1 MVDTAYRD
9 SVERWRAGRL
19 ERLIS
24 PEGWLSLVGLWW
36 LHDGSNTVG
45 SSSDSDVVL
54 PTAVAAPLV
63 GRIVVVSSGQGGH
76 GGAAQVVLQAE
87 PDGGLL
93 FQGKPFE
100 TLALGEGAHDAP
112 PTRVRVGSVSF
123 HLIRREDQLAVRVRD
138 RDAPAR
144 RRFVGI
150 GHYPVDERW
159 RIRARFDPVTEA
171 REVVVPA
178 AAGPGERYDV
188 PGTVEFETPNAPG
201 ALHRLTAFL
210 EAPDEDLFFVFGD
223 ATNRGETYGG
233 GRFLY
238 TPQPDGDGSVDLD
251 FNRAYNPPCVFTP
264 HATCPL
270 PLPENRLGVRIE
282 AGELAYAGDSTER
295 SDEPNP

>member
-1 MVDTAYRD
+1 MVETAYRD

-19 ERLIS
+19 ERLTS
-24 PEGWLSLVGLWW
+24 PEGWLSVVGLWW
-36 LHDGSNTVG
+36 LHEGSNTVG
-45 SSSDSDVVL
+45 TSPGDDVVL
-54 PTAVAAPLV
+54 PIAAAAPLA
-63 GRIVVVSSGQGGH
+63 GRIVVASTRRDGDASAVVLHAEPQGGLRFR
-76 GGAAQVVLQAE
+76 GE
-87 PDGGLL
+87 
-93 FQGKPFE
+93 PFE
-100 TLALGEGAHDAP
+100 TLALSEGQHGAP

-144 RRFVGI
+144 RRFAGI
-150 GHYPVDERW
+150 DHYPVDERW
-159 RIRARFDPVTEA
+159 RIRARFEPVTEP

-188 PGTVEFETPNAPG
+188 PGTAVFEAPNAPG
-201 ALHRLTAFL
+201 SLHRLTAFL
-210 EAPDEDLFFVFGD
+210 EDPDEDLFFVFGD

-238 TPQPDGDGSVDLD
+238 TPRPDGDGFVDLD

-282 AGELAYAGDSTER
+282 AGELAYTE
-295 SDEPNP
+295 D